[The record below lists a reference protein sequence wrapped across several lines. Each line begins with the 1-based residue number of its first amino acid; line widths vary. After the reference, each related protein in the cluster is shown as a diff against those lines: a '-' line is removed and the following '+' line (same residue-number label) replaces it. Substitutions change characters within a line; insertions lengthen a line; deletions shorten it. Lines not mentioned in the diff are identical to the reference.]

1 MEFITSNY
9 IDTITSITYD
19 SNTITVSNILDP
31 DLTFQYVSQGY
42 ADDSLTTS
50 LTFNLDMITSV
61 DRIQLK
67 EMNFK
72 EFTIFYDGATSSTL
86 TLTEGATTVSDWTNN
101 EDEHLY
107 LKFDTIA
114 CSSIT
119 IDIKKT
125 ITQNKEKAIGYFSIN
140 KLKLN
145 FPQIPSAKGYKPT
158 IEPEE
163 TVHKM
168 SDGGS
173 RIHFLKE
180 KWNAKIKLENITEN
194 FRDDLKEVW
203 SEHADFVFVSFET
216 NTSWDGISFN
226 VIWPGKFDFYTYSDS
241 AVDAGFSGSIT
252 LKET

>member
-1 MEFITSNY
+1 MEFLTSNY

-19 SNTITVSNILDP
+19 SNTITVSNIIDP

-42 ADDSLTTS
+42 SDDSLTTS
-50 LTFNLDMITSV
+50 LTFTLDATTSV
-61 DRIQLK
+61 DRIYLK

-72 EFTIFYDGATSSTL
+72 EFSVFYNGSTANTLNLSEGITTTSN
-86 TLTEGATTVSDWTNN
+86 WTNN

-107 LKFDTIA
+107 LKFDTIT
-114 CSSIT
+114 CNSIT
-119 IDIKKT
+119 LDITKT
-125 ITQNKEKAIGYFSIN
+125 IIPNKEKAIGYFSIN

-173 RIHFLKE
+173 RLHFLKE
-180 KWNAKIKLENITEN
+180 KWSAKIQLQNITKD
-194 FRDDLKEVW
+194 FRDDLKDVW
-203 SEHADFVFVSFET
+203 SDHANFDFIAFET
-216 NTSWDGISFN
+216 NTSWDGVSFN

-241 AVDAGFSGSIT
+241 AVDSGFTGSIT